1 MDTVLRDVRYAMRM
15 LLSNPGFT
23 AVAVLTLALAIG
35 ANTTMFSVVNATLL
49 RPLPFPDGDRLMTLW
64 EGSVDDAS
72 SLNISSLPNYRDWVS
87 RNRSFETLAL
97 FDSAGR
103 GYNLGAAA
111 TGASGGAAGGAEA
124 ERVSGLR
131 VTASFFTVLGVK
143 PMLGRTFLEAEEA
156 VGQDD
161 RVVLSYGLWK
171 RRYGADPGIVGRT
184 IPIDGHAYTVVGVM
198 PEQFKFQFWSLPREL
213 WVPVGWTKGDADRG
227 SHSFV
232 TIGRLR
238 PGVTMAQASSEMDV
252 IGRALSVAYPA
263 DNAGRT
269 VRLVAMS
276 DYGLRGIRPVLFV
289 LLAVV
294 GFVLLI
300 ACVNVAN
307 LMLARAASRQRE
319 LAIRCALGA
328 GRGRLVRQLLTE
340 SALLACIGGAAGL
353 AVAWVGT
360 RALLPI
366 LPRDLSAIAGRPL
379 ERIDVD
385 ASVLIFTIGVSLV
398 TSILFGLTPALMSVR
413 GDLNDPLKDQA
424 RGSTGG
430 KSRLRYGLVAS
441 EVALTLVVL
450 AGAGV
455 MIVSLARLLHV
466 NPGLDTRN
474 VLVMN
479 LSVPQENLYYGPPG
493 NPRFCASVA
502 QQIGGVP
509 GVLSASAIAHLPL
522 GGGGAG
528 RGLAIEGR
536 PDPGPRNQPGAGYS
550 VACPGI
556 LKTLGITLNAGREFT
571 DQDTLEAPGV
581 VLINESLAKRHWPG
595 EDAVGK
601 RLKIG
606 RTSDTSP
613 WLTVVGVF
621 ADFRHG
627 GLDSEARPMFF
638 RPYQQAG
645 WPVITVVVKTNAA
658 PKSLARSVKS
668 AMAIMDPDLPVSTV
682 LTMEEIVGQSVASRR
697 FPMLLLSGFALL
709 ALVLAAVGIAGVV
722 GYSVLQRTPEI
733 GVRVA
738 LGAQPRDVL
747 RLVIGHSLLWALAG
761 VAAGLVGCVALL
773 RFLESLLFGVTATDP
788 IVLAAVSSVL
798 VFVALTASYLPARRA
813 LRVDP
818 VAALRRL

>member
-1 MDTVLRDVRYAMRM
+1 MDTVLRDVRYALRM
-15 LLSNPGFT
+15 LWNNPGFT

-49 RPLPFPDGDRLMTLW
+49 KPLPFPEGDRLMTLW
-64 EGSVDDAS
+64 EGQVDDAS
-72 SLNISSLPNYRDWVS
+72 SLNIASLPNYRDWLS
-87 RNRSFETLAL
+87 RARSFESLAL

-111 TGASGGAAGGAEA
+111 TGASGNAAGGADA

-143 PMLGRTFLEAEEA
+143 PMLGRTFLPAEEEP
-156 VGQDD
+156 GQDD

-171 RRYGADPGIVGRT
+171 RRYGADPAIVGRT
-184 IPIDGHAYTVVGVM
+184 IPIDGRAFTVVGVM
-198 PEQFKFQFWSLPREL
+198 PEAFKFQFWSLPRQL

-227 SHSFV
+227 SHSFIA
-232 TIGRLR
+232 IGRLR
-238 PGVTMAQASSEMDV
+238 PDVTISQASSEMDV
-252 IGRALSVAYPA
+252 IGRAIAEAYPN

-269 VRLVAMS
+269 VRVISMGEF
-276 DYGLRGIRPVLFV
+276 GLRGVRPVLLV
-289 LLAVV
+289 LLGVV

-340 SALLACIGGAAGL
+340 SALLACVGGAAGL
-353 AVAWVGT
+353 VVAWAGT
-360 RALLPI
+360 RALLPM
-366 LPRDLSAIAGRPL
+366 LPRNLSALAGRPL
-379 ERIDVD
+379 ERIDID
-385 ASVLIFTIGVSLV
+385 PSVLVFTIAVSLV
-398 TSILFGLTPALMSVR
+398 TSVLFGLTPALMSVR

-450 AGAGV
+450 AGAA
-455 MIVSLARLLHV
+455 MTIVSLARLLGV

-474 VLVMN
+474 VLVMSM
-479 LSVPQENLYYGPPG
+479 SVPQENLYYGPPG
-493 NPRFCASVA
+493 NPRFCANLA
-502 QQIGGVP
+502 QQVGSVP

-536 PDPGPRNQPGAGYS
+536 PDPGPRQQQGAGYS

-556 LKTLGITLNAGREFT
+556 LKTLGITLDAGREFN
-571 DQDTLEAPGV
+571 DQDTFEAPGV

-595 EDAVGK
+595 ETAVGK

-606 RTSDTSP
+606 RASDDAP

-627 GLDSEARPMFF
+627 GLDSEPRPMFF

-645 WPVITVVVKTNAA
+645 WPVMTVVTKTSTA
-658 PKSLARSVKS
+658 PGSLARPITRALAV
-668 AMAIMDPDLPVSTV
+668 MEPDQPVSSV
-682 LTMEEIVGQSVASRR
+682 QTMEEVVGESLAARR

-738 LGAQPRDVL
+738 LGAQPADVL
-747 RLVIGHSLLWALAG
+747 RLVIGHSLIWALGG
-761 VAAGLVGCVALL
+761 VAVGLIGCVALL
-773 RFLESLLFGVTATDP
+773 RLLQAMLFGVTATDP
-788 IVLAAVSSVL
+788 FVLGGVSLVL
-798 VFVALTASYLPARRA
+798 LCVALGASYLPARRA

-818 VAALRRL
+818 VTALRRA